1 MSSHLVSRAHLV
13 SRDKA
18 ERVIANLL
26 VASNGA
32 TSKLGRSAP
41 MSPPS
46 DRKRFHALRS
56 GARAIVIGGN
66 TFRKEPYSKCAL
78 PLYVATSQPE
88 GQILDETNVDPL
100 RRLLNLAPADIVDVA
115 LAEQGDPILV
125 EGGARFLYPL
135 IEKSLIDTFYIT
147 RITEDGDGNFFDESH
162 LSKTYRLELSEV
174 EDGATFEIWKP
185 LNLQKN

>member
-1 MSSHLVSRAHLV
+1 
-13 SRDKA
+13 
-18 ERVIANLL
+18 
-26 VASNGA
+26 
-32 TSKLGRSAP
+32 
-41 MSPPS
+41 
-46 DRKRFHALRS
+46 
-56 GARAIVIGGN
+56 
-66 TFRKEPYSKCAL
+66 L

-88 GQILDETNVDPL
+88 GQILDEINVDPL
-100 RRLLNLAPADIVDVA
+100 RRLLNVAPADLVDIA
-115 LAEQGDPILV
+115 LAEQGAPILV

>member
-1 MSSHLVSRAHLV
+1 MSSHLASG
-13 SRDKA
+13 DKT

-32 TSKLGRSAP
+32 TTKLGRSAP

-56 GARAIVIGGN
+56 RARAIVIGGN
-66 TFRKEPYSKCAL
+66 TFRKEPYSQCAL
-78 PLYVATSQPE
+78 PLYVATSQSE
-88 GQILDETNVDPL
+88 GQILDETTVNPL
-100 RRLLNLAPADIVDVA
+100 RRLLNVAPDDIVDVA
-115 LAEQGDPILV
+115 LAEQGAPILV
-125 EGGARFLYPL
+125 EGGARFLHPL

-147 RITEDGDGNFFDESH
+147 RITEDGDGNFFDERH
-162 LSKTYRLELSEV
+162 LSKTYRLEYSEI

-185 LNLQKN
+185 LNFQEN

>member
-1 MSSHLVSRAHLV
+1 MSSHLISNADAVRL
-13 SRDKA
+13 
-18 ERVIANLL
+18 IANLL

-32 TSKLGRSAP
+32 TTKLGRSAP

-56 GARAIVIGGN
+56 RARAIVIGGN

-88 GQILDETNVDPL
+88 GQFLDETNVGPL
-100 RRLLNLAPADIVDVA
+100 RRLLNLAPADLVDVA
-115 LAEQGDPILV
+115 LAEQGAPILV